1 MVVRL
6 GDVYKRQK
14 PTYTERDGCIYVDF
28 GQTSEGTAAR
38 TVSLPEADM
47 LIADYMKK
55 WLSIMTT
62 QIRQNTLD
70 LSLIHI

>member
-1 MVVRL
+1 MFKEVIPVL
-6 GDVYKRQK
+6 NK

-47 LIADYMKK
+47 LIADYMKNGYP
-55 WLSIMTT
+55 S
-62 QIRQNTLD
+62 
-70 LSLIHI
+70 